1 MSSASDQSGMVHRLP
16 KAGLVDRTDYLCR
29 LAAGRRV
36 IHVGFADAGFRGMQ
50 ERNEAWLHAHL
61 DRTAKELVGLDVDAE
76 GVADARERGYEAYV
90 ADCCDPADLRR
101 LDLAPADLVLAG
113 EVIEHLDDP
122 GGFLDG
128 LHALVAPGG
137 RLVVTTP
144 NATGWLNPL
153 AALVGYEINH
163 PDHVATYTWR
173 TLSNQM
179 ARHGWRA
186 GEAATFTSEV
196 KDLSGAGL
204 KLRAMGWVAAAVIGA
219 ERLAARLG
227 APFVADG
234 LIVVARPDDA

>member
-1 MSSASDQSGMVHRLP
+1 MSADDQAAMVHRLP
-16 KAGLVDRTDYLCR
+16 KARLVDRRAFLCE

-36 IHVGFADAGFRGMQ
+36 VHVGFADAGFRGMQ
-50 ERNEAWLHAHL
+50 ERNQAWLHAHL
-61 DRTAKELVGLDVDAE
+61 ARTAKELVGIDLDAE
-76 GVADARERGYEAYV
+76 GVAEARRNGYEAYV

-101 LDLAPADLVLAG
+101 LELAPADLVVAG

-122 GGFLDG
+122 GSFLDG

-137 RLVVTTP
+137 KLVVTTP
-144 NATGWLNPL
+144 NAAGWLNPL

-173 TLSNQM
+173 TLTTQLE
-179 ARHGWRA
+179 RHRWRWVD
-186 GEAATFTSEV
+186 AATFTSEV
-196 KDLSGAGL
+196 KDLSGAGA
-204 KLRAMGWVAAAVIGA
+204 KVRAMGWAAATVIAA

-234 LIVVARPDDA
+234 LIVVARPA